1 MFIPALFRPLC
12 RQLLVLCLLWPFAAA
27 AQVKL
32 DIIPLKHRTP
42 DQVMPA
48 LRPLVGDE
56 AALSGANN
64 RIFIRADAATRAA
77 VKQAIDALDT
87 PLRSLMVSVRQDND
101 DSIGRDGVAISGDI
115 RAGNAGVRAPDGG
128 REGTVIEGRSG
139 DSRMQTRVWSTRGD
153 AADRLSQRVQVVEGG
168 AAFIQAGSST
178 PIPFTQMV
186 VGPRGAV
193 VSQGTQYRD
202 ISSGFYAV
210 PRVNGEQ
217 VTLDISPQKE
227 SLSDTQYGEVRSAR
241 LVSTVRGRLG
251 EWMELG
257 SSGHNEQVSERGVT
271 RYGTRD
277 AQSQRRIWVKVDVV
291 Q

>member
-12 RQLLVLCLLWPFAAA
+12 RPLLLLCLLWPLTAA

-87 PLRSLMVSVRQDND
+87 PLRSLMISVRQDND

-115 RAGNAGVRAPDGG
+115 RAGNAGVRASDGG
-128 REGTVIEGRSG
+128 REGT
-139 DSRMQTRVWSTRGD
+139 D

-202 ISSGFYAV
+202 ISSGFYAM

-227 SLSDTQYGEVRSAR
+227 SLSETQYGEVRSAR

-257 SSGHNEQVSERGVT
+257 STGHDEQVSERGVT

>member
-1 MFIPALFRPLC
+1 MTVSALLRTFLM
-12 RQLLVLCLLWPFAAA
+12 LCLLCPLVAV

-42 DQVMPA
+42 DQVLPA
-48 LRPLVGDE
+48 LRPLVGDD

-87 PLRSLMVSVRQDND
+87 PLRSLMISVRQDND
-101 DSIGRDGVAISGDI
+101 DTVQQDGAGVSGEVGRDT
-115 RAGNAGVRAPDGG
+115 RVRA
-128 REGTVIEGRSG
+128 
-139 DSRMQTRVWSTRGD
+139 RVWSTRGD
-153 AADRLSQRVQVVEGG
+153 AGDRLSQRVQVVEGG
-168 AAFIQAGSST
+168 AAFIQVGSAT
-178 PIPFTQMV
+178 PMPFSQVV
-186 VGPRGAV
+186 VGPGGAAI
-193 VSQGTQYRD
+193 SQGVQYRD
-202 ISSGFYAV
+202 VSSGFYAQ
-210 PRVNGEQ
+210 PRVNGDQ

-241 LVSTVRGRLG
+241 LISTVRGRLG
-251 EWMELG
+251 EWIELG
-257 SSGHNEQVSERGVT
+257 SSGHDEQVSERGIT

-277 AQSQRRIWVKVDVV
+277 AQSQRRIWVRVDAV

>member
-12 RQLLVLCLLWPFAAA
+12 RPLLLLCLLWPLTAA

-87 PLRSLMVSVRQDND
+87 PLRSLMISVRQDND

-115 RAGNAGVRAPDGG
+115 RAGNAGVRASDGG

-139 DSRMQTRVWSTRGD
+139 DSRVQTRVWSTRGD

-178 PIPFTQMV
+178 PIPFTQM
-186 VGPRGAV
+186 RRCDCA
-193 VSQGTQYRD
+193 SR
-202 ISSGFYAV
+202 V
-210 PRVNGEQ
+210 P
-217 VTLDISPQKE
+217 
-227 SLSDTQYGEVRSAR
+227 
-241 LVSTVRGRLG
+241 
-251 EWMELG
+251 
-257 SSGHNEQVSERGVT
+257 
-271 RYGTRD
+271 
-277 AQSQRRIWVKVDVV
+277 
-291 Q
+291 